1 MTKIRKLALV
11 DPDILKNLIAGNCP
25 NNVLNKQMTKKSKK
39 TKKVKHGKR
48 ESVHKARV
56 VAGLTSSKVRPS
68 RLGKQRAANAAAITV
83 IPPPDIR
90 RANALEEELETVLTR
105 RNTKKKNSEKNRR
118 LYNNRLSELMN
129 IRRRRMH
136 MGPARPAAGKLQQ
149 QQQQQLEGTTG
160 STADDTRHRLT
171 YDSDDEDGIIWNDT
185 ALPQSVRIRAATLLN
200 QLRSNRLIQWDNDTH
215 EMIVDGRAIP
225 GSNIIDLASHAV
237 SQRQAARPIRGS
249 PGPPPGFNKFA
260 QVLRETNV
268 PRALI
273 KNQRRWDEIFEK
285 SQPSPFR
292 DWDSSWECLR
302 RESWRDLGHVI
313 RHWGSQVAMREPI
326 LWVKPL
332 GANQ

>member
-25 NNVLNKQMTKKSKK
+25 NNVLNKQMNNKPKTTK
-39 TKKVKHGKR
+39 TVKHGKGK
-48 ESVHKARV
+48 SVRKARM
-56 VAGLTSSKVRPS
+56 VAGLASSKVRPS
-68 RLGKQRAANAAAITV
+68 KLGKQRAADAGAVTV

-129 IRRRRMH
+129 IRRRRIR
-136 MGPARPAAGKLQQ
+136 MGPAPPAAVIS

-160 STADDTRHRLT
+160 STAAATRRRLT
-171 YDSDDEDGIIWNDT
+171 YDSDDDEDGIIWND
-185 ALPQSVRIRAATLLN
+185 ASLPQSVRIRAATLLN
-200 QLRSNRLIQWDNDTH
+200 QLRRNRLIQWDNDTH

-225 GSNIIDLASHAV
+225 GSNIIDLVSHTV

-260 QVLRETNV
+260 QVLREANV

-273 KNQRRWDEIFEK
+273 KNQRRWDEIFGK
-285 SQPSPFR
+285 TQPSPFR

-302 RESWRDLGHVI
+302 RESWRDWGCGI
-313 RHWGSQVAMREPI
+313 SHWGSRVAMQGLI
-326 LWVKPL
+326 LWVKPS

>member
-11 DPDILKNLIAGNCP
+11 DPDVLRNLIDGNCP
-25 NNVLNKQMTKKSKK
+25 NNVLNIQMTTKNKK
-39 TKKVKHGKR
+39 TKTVKHRKGK
-48 ESVHKARV
+48 SVRKARM

-68 RLGKQRAANAAAITV
+68 RLGKQRAADAGAITV

-118 LYNNRLSELMN
+118 LYNNRLNELMN
-129 IRRRRMH
+129 IRRRQIR
-136 MGPARPAAGKLQQ
+136 MGPAPTATVISQQQQ

-160 STADDTRHRLT
+160 STAAATRRRLT
-171 YDSDDEDGIIWNDT
+171 YDSDDDEDGIIWND
-185 ALPQSVRIRAATLLN
+185 ASLPQSVRIRAATLLN
-200 QLRSNRLIQWDNDTH
+200 QLQRNRLIQWDNDTH

-249 PGPPPGFNKFA
+249 PGPPPGFNRFA
-260 QVLRETNV
+260 QVLREANV

-273 KNQRRWDEIFEK
+273 KNQRRWREIFGK
-285 SQPSPFR
+285 TQPSPFR
-292 DWDSSWECLR
+292 DWDSS
-302 RESWRDLGHVI
+302 
-313 RHWGSQVAMREPI
+313 
-326 LWVKPL
+326 
-332 GANQ
+332 

>member
-11 DPDILKNLIAGNCP
+11 DPDILKNLIAGNYP
-25 NNVLNKQMTKKSKK
+25 NNVLNKQTNNKPKTTK
-39 TKKVKHGKR
+39 TVNHGKGK
-48 ESVHKARV
+48 SVRKAKM
-56 VAGLTSSKVRPS
+56 VAGLASTKVRPS
-68 RLGKQRAANAAAITV
+68 RLGKQRAANAGSITV

-105 RNTKKKNSEKNRR
+105 RNTKRKNSEKNRR

-129 IRRRRMH
+129 IPRRRIR
-136 MGPARPAAGKLQQ
+136 MGPAPPAAVIS

-160 STADDTRHRLT
+160 STGAPTRRRLT
-171 YDSDDEDGIIWNDT
+171 YDSDDDEDGIIWND
-185 ALPQSVRIRAATLLN
+185 ASLPQSVRIRAATLLN
-200 QLRSNRLIQWDNDTH
+200 QLRRNRLIQWDNDNH

-237 SQRQAARPIRGS
+237 SQRQATRPIRGS

-260 QVLRETNV
+260 QVLREANV

-273 KNQRRWDEIFEK
+273 KNQRRWDEIFGK
-285 SQPSPFR
+285 TQPSPFR

-302 RESWRDLGHVI
+302 RESWRDWGHVI
-313 RHWGSQVAMREPI
+313 SYWGSRVAMRGLI
-326 LWVKPL
+326 LWVKSS